1 MYVIYKKNLKKHR
14 LNSFLNPNLFNNYSK
29 TSFKTNKFF
38 NFKRDI
44 LDLILNEFN
53 KLFLN
58 NLQKNINFS
67 KKSLMNVFRNDSIV
81 MQYNNDKFNDLLN
94 SFKMINYYNYFKL
107 INFFSIFF
115 RYSYLFNFF
124 VNVFFFLLFL
134 YFLLSKG
141 TVF

>member
-1 MYVIYKKNLKKHR
+1 MSIIYKKNFKKHR
-14 LNSFLNPNLFNNYSK
+14 LNIFLNPNLFNNYSK
-29 TSFKTNKFF
+29 ISFKSNKFF
-38 NFKRDI
+38 NFKDD
-44 LDLILNEFN
+44 LSNLILNEFN
-53 KLFLN
+53 KSFIN

-67 KKSLMNVFRNDSIV
+67 KKSLMSVFRNDSII

-94 SFKMINYYNYFKL
+94 SFRMINYYNYLSL

-115 RYSYLFNFF
+115 RYNYLFKFF
-124 VNVFFFLLFL
+124 IDIFFLLLFL